1 MLQFLYQL
9 SLFFYR
15 IGAGVISLINP
26 KAKLF
31 IKGRR
36 NILKRITTSLND
48 NTSPIA
54 WFHCASLGEF
64 EQGRPIIE
72 RFKSDFPTYKVFLTF
87 FSPSGYEVRKNY
99 EHADYIFYLP
109 WDSKKNARKLIQIVK
124 PSVAIFV
131 KYEFWNFYLS
141 ELKKQSIPLL
151 SVSSIFRPNQIYFK
165 PFGRFNLSILKK
177 VTHFFVQNRSSK
189 LLLEK
194 HGVNN
199 VSIAG
204 DTRFDRVSE
213 IVKFKKELP
222 LVAKFKDQKKIM
234 VIGSCWPEDL
244 EVILPFINGY
254 DMRFIVAPH
263 EIGNSCIK
271 RIQKESMKET
281 ILYSNLDAIKG
292 TEDVLLV
299 DNVGLLSSLYAY
311 GEYAYIGGA
320 FGAGLHNILEAATYG
335 IPIFFG
341 NKNFQKFNE
350 ATDLIDLGGAVAI
363 TSYTDLMSQF
373 NVFKEDT
380 ALQIAGQVNKDYVKD
395 NTGAT
400 DKIISYCKEILKS

>member
-1 MLQFLYQL
+1 
-9 SLFFYR
+9 
-15 IGAGVISLINP
+15 
-26 KAKLF
+26 
-31 IKGRR
+31 
-36 NILKRITTSLND
+36 
-48 NTSPIA
+48 
-54 WFHCASLGEF
+54 
-64 EQGRPIIE
+64 
-72 RFKSDFPTYKVFLTF
+72 
-87 FSPSGYEVRKNY
+87 
-99 EHADYIFYLP
+99 
-109 WDSKKNARKLIQIVK
+109 
-124 PSVAIFV
+124 
-131 KYEFWNFYLS
+131 
-141 ELKKQSIPLL
+141 
-151 SVSSIFRPNQIYFK
+151 
-165 PFGRFNLSILKK
+165 
-177 VTHFFVQNRSSK
+177 
-189 LLLEK
+189 
-194 HGVNN
+194 
-199 VSIAG
+199 
-204 DTRFDRVSE
+204 
-213 IVKFKKELP
+213 
-222 LVAKFKDQKKIM
+222 VAKFKDQKKIM

-373 NVFKEDT
+373 NIFKEDT